1 MTYDRLP
8 NGLLLHFF
16 HIIFGV
22 VAEVVTTSAAHW
34 GTPISGK
41 TTCSCTLAKLA
52 SVSFIAL
59 LLFFFGIAA
68 LRHGHL
74 VK

>member
-1 MTYDRLP
+1 MTYDRLR
-8 NGLLLHFF
+8 NELLLFF
-16 HIIFGV
+16 HVIFGI
-22 VAEVVTTSAAHW
+22 VAEVVTASTAHW
-34 GTPISGK
+34 GTAVSGK

-52 SVSFIAL
+52 SVGFIAL

-68 LRHGHL
+68 LRHVHL